1 MDYNQNSVCYKNASL
16 TLKSLNTYNLS
27 NLTVTFQYLCKLTET
42 EAFVANFLFHGV
54 NLIRM
59 NYNVVFWFVIL

>member
-1 MDYNQNSVCYKNASL
+1 MCCENTSL

-27 NLTVTFQYLCKLTET
+27 NLTVTFQYLCKLIET

-54 NLIRM
+54 DLIRM
-59 NYNVVFWFVIL
+59 NYNVVFWFIILQSL